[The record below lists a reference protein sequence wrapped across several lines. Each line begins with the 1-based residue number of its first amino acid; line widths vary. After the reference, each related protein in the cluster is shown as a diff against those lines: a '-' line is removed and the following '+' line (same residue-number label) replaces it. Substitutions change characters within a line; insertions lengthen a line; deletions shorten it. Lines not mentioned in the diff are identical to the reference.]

1 MKNSKKVEDTI
12 YAVDIKEGTVEKHSV
27 SEIVKNAKPKE
38 KSGHLSSY
46 KEGNSV
52 EVKGIGLVK
61 VMGVD
66 DDQIRGKALGKNQ
79 HGEIINVKISD
90 ILRKL
95 SPNEAQELQYQPK
108 EKKVEKPK
116 ATTKKEK
123 KTQDVVIEI
132 YKNKDQF
139 RDLIK
144 AGKLFHTRANQ
155 KVTEF
160 AGYEK
165 EWKGNGRPYV
175 QMKTEDG
182 KLRMAYID
190 KLHHY
195 TYIAK

>member
-116 ATTKKEK
+116 VEK
-123 KTQDVVIEI
+123 KPKAEPVEI
-132 YKNKDQF
+132 YKNKEQF
-139 RDLIK
+139 KKLIE
-144 AGKLFHTRANQ
+144 AGQLFHTRANQ

-190 KLHHY
+190 KLHQY
-195 TYIAK
+195 TSVR